1 MSFLFIDYTNL
12 VLKAY
17 EEKRDANQLSH
28 LLMHPTAANIK
39 QECINV
45 YTERLERGE
54 RIEESTLRAFFG
66 ILPEGK
72 DYGNLIE
79 WHPLGKFK
87 SMQKLLKKEVQSP
100 SSANVELLA
109 WLIDFKPRPLS
120 QAEIVF
126 RNKNGTINPISQ
138 IADNNDEKFGQL
150 SQGETDFKAIPPDVT
165 TNGSESI
172 LQETTSETPTKTEE
186 HPITV
191 SGLGPDIRK
200 GRLKIAVT
208 TSLVLA
214 TLLGGSYIAGKISRN
229 SNNDCMYWAGDHYE
243 PVSCNEKGKGLL
255 IPIDQEKVKSFRRIT
270 RKDTITEWSIGKLY
284 YIKNNNDIECYT
296 ESGNYPL
303 DIKRSLRKLTQY
315 MYDRYLRKNT
325 TTAAD
330 SSAESQIKSLT
341 NR

>member
-17 EEKRDANQLSH
+17 EEKRNANQLSH

-54 RIEESTLRAFFG
+54 RIEESALRAFFG

-87 SMQKLLKKEVQSP
+87 SIQKLLKKEVQSP

-120 QAEIVF
+120 QAQIAF
-126 RNKNGTINPISQ
+126 RNKDVTINSVSQ

-150 SQGETDFKAIPPDVT
+150 SQGETDFEAIPPDAT
-165 TNGSESI
+165 TKGSESI
-172 LQETTSETPTKTEE
+172 LQETSSEPPTKTEE

-191 SGLGPDIRK
+191 SGPGIKKR
-200 GRLKIAVT
+200 RLIIAVT
-208 TSLVLA
+208 ISLVLA
-214 TLLGGSYIAGKISRN
+214 TLLGGGYMIGKN
-229 SNNDCMYWAGDHYE
+229 ETNTNTGCMYWAGDHYE

-255 IPIDQEKVKSFRRIT
+255 VPLNTEKIKSFRRIT
-270 RKDTITEWSIGKLY
+270 RKDTITEWSVGKLY

-296 ESGNYPL
+296 EGGNYPL
-303 DIKRSLRKLTQY
+303 DITRNLKVLSQHMFDT
-315 MYDRYLRKNT
+315 YLRKNNAVVDT
-325 TTAAD
+325 
-330 SSAESQIKSLT
+330 SAKSQTQSLT